1 MNKNRKKNKRGKTKQ
16 RRIADKVGN
25 YVGRC
30 PGLAIS
36 VYVLLQRTTPS
47 MLTIFEP
54 KRPPNKAYKSPL
66 TVPPAGHNGPFQ
78 TAFCLTLFTFTR
90 LMFCTTSLDRITG
103 PTENQHRCGF
113 FHLPCNLFEENSGAN
128 QNEGGKKLN

>member
-47 MLTIFEP
+47 MLVLSPVEFN
-54 KRPPNKAYKSPL
+54 RRGASGHAY
-66 TVPPAGHNGPFQ
+66 H
-78 TAFCLTLFTFTR
+78 
-90 LMFCTTSLDRITG
+90 
-103 PTENQHRCGF
+103 
-113 FHLPCNLFEENSGAN
+113 
-128 QNEGGKKLN
+128 